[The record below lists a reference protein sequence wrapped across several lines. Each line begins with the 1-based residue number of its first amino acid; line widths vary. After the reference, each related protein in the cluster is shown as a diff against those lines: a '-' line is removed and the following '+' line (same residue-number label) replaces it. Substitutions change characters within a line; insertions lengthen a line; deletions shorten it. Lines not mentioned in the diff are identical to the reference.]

1 MTFNLFFNLIVL
13 TAIVADF
20 FFNLDTL
27 GIIALGALPMSTNLS
42 SLIPSSATS
51 QDFVKFPFDH
61 DFVLDGR
68 PQSFKRNADGSLII
82 AVGAEVVTQYGIGFI
97 ERRKVDGSYIVR
109 ITEFDESVEVSYYAD
124 PVEVQAFGVVRE
136 TVTAREH
143 VSTLSNLYNN
153 RLMSRALWF
162 ESRMRDTAHAEY
174 LMDLVIDADCY
185 EVGITGG
192 DYCGAT
198 EFIFAP
204 ATNPMYSKKSSA
216 ETKAYQAKMKAL
228 ADKMLADAESAD
240 DVEDMPEGMA
250 DELAECFGE

>member
-1 MTFNLFFNLIVL
+1 M
-13 TAIVADF
+13 
-20 FFNLDTL
+20 
-27 GIIALGALPMSTNLS
+27 
-42 SLIPSSATS
+42 
-51 QDFVKFPFDH
+51 
-61 DFVLDGR
+61 
-68 PQSFKRNADGSLII
+68 KRDIQIGSLLR
-82 AVGAEVVTQYGIGFI
+82 GIGT
-97 ERRKVDGSYIVR
+97 S
-109 ITEFDESVEVSYYAD
+109 EFYHFHDMIA
-124 PVEVQAFGVVRE
+124 
-136 TVTAREH
+136 
-143 VSTLSNLYNN
+143 
-153 RLMSRALWF
+153 
-162 ESRMRDTAHAEY
+162 
-174 LMDLVIDADCY
+174 LVIDADCY